1 MGCDVTTGAD
11 RVLATAAD
19 ALAGCVDF
27 AVGDGAGDLADG
39 SSAVKPTDSVAL
51 MRVFAGVDAGHRD
64 VFSRGVRRR
73 RQQQELQNDLV
84 MCHARSG

>member
-11 RVLATAAD
+11 RVLAMAAD

-27 AVGDGAGDLADG
+27 AVGDGADDLADG

-51 MRVFAGVDAGHRD
+51 MGVFGGVDAGHEVRAR
-64 VFSRGVRRR
+64 VCAAAESSRN
-73 RQQQELQNDLV
+73 LK
-84 MCHARSG
+84 MS